1 MAKRGRKG
9 RGHYKAKTSSFP
21 VRKQLASATS
31 ISNVATPRVHPATN
45 DCYPL
50 NKLCR
55 LCLLSNINMEPI
67 FSYPG
72 DDHLAQKIFQCTNL
86 EIKENADNG
95 IPTSLCGQC
104 KKQLDQCYEFRL
116 LCWKNNEILHN
127 LHAILSPT
135 KKVPQPVM
143 RSNPVVQVEKL
154 NLSPSLMPT
163 PAKRGKP
170 TINSFGEIPLSQL
183 YTPSRRGHKAVKT
196 HPQFTKELVVRLS
209 PVPASLISKFKK
221 TTVTQTKAAMKSFPQ
236 SPRPRGRPKGS
247 VKATAKPVVKRVA
260 KPIVKH
266 IAKPIAKPIAKLKVI
281 PKTFTKSKVE
291 KKVVV
296 PVAAKKHKAKRAE
309 IAVPPKKRKEN
320 FQTAPTVT
328 TATCVLCTQ
337 AFNSVKSLSR
347 HMATHENNR
356 KNNRVFNC
364 DVCKKEYLK
373 ASQLTD
379 HLRSADHVENAAR
392 NGANF
397 DEISI
402 LPDESEAE
410 VSILPDDTEVSIL
423 PDDHSTAE
431 VNVSVESSENAEQEP
446 EEITDRVAD
455 ETERCQPS
463 PDTNDNSQQNEPA
476 QEDVVNDRSHGLE
489 TNVQPEAE
497 INTNRDASPIP
508 VDSDSSR
515 SLEGGVQYSDVCST
529 NNAENLLN
537 GSGADPFNASRR
549 VTFSDITEIV
559 E

>member
-1 MAKRGRKG
+1 MKNQ
-9 RGHYKAKTSSFP
+9 P
-21 VRKQLASATS
+21 INATS
-31 ISNVATPRVHPATN
+31 IDNVASPRVHPATN

-95 IPTSLCGQC
+95 IPTSLCGPC

-127 LHAILSPT
+127 LHAILSPPKRIVT
-135 KKVPQPVM
+135 KPPPSVM
-143 RSNPVVQVEKL
+143 RANPVVQLEKL
-154 NLSPSLMPT
+154 NLSPSIMPT
-163 PAKRGKP
+163 PSKRDKP
-170 TINSFGEIPLSQL
+170 VVSNFGEVLLSQL

-196 HPQFTKELVVRLS
+196 QPQFTKELVVRLS
-209 PVPASLISKFKK
+209 PVPVSLINKYKK
-221 TTVTQTKAAMKSFPQ
+221 ATVTQTKAAMKSFPQ
-236 SPRPRGRPKGS
+236 SPNPRGRPKGS
-247 VKATAKPVVKRVA
+247 VKEAAKPVFKPVFKPVVKPVVKRIGRPMA
-260 KPIVKH
+260 KPKI
-266 IAKPIAKPIAKLKVI
+266 IPKPKVI
-281 PKTFTKSKVE
+281 KAKVE
-291 KKVVV
+291 KKSVTA
-296 PVAAKKHKAKRAE
+296 VATKKQKAKRAE

-320 FQTAPTVT
+320 FETAPTVT

-364 DVCKKEYLK
+364 DVCNKEYLK

-379 HLRSADHVENAAR
+379 HLRSTDHIENAAR
-392 NGANF
+392 NGV
-397 DEISI
+397 DEGEVSI

-410 VSILPDDTEVSIL
+410 VSILPDDADVSIL
-423 PDDHSTAE
+423 PDDHITTAN
-431 VNVSVESSENAEQEP
+431 VNVSVESSDNPEQEP
-446 EEITDRVAD
+446 EEITDRVV
-455 ETERCQPS
+455 EESERRQPS

-476 QEDVVNDRSHGLE
+476 QQCVESMASE
-489 TNVQPEAE
+489 INVQPEAE

-508 VDSDSSR
+508 VESESSR